1 MKEDNMG
8 ELSSIKTRALT
19 ERIEE
24 KLFQYILDEGLPIG
38 TKLPNE
44 YQLADRFDVGRGT
57 IREAVKLL
65 VSRGVLHVKHGSGT
79 YVSSTTPLREDP
91 LGLKAVEDKIQL
103 ALDLTDVRMM
113 LEPTIAE
120 MAALNRTDEEAALLK
135 VYSDAVRKKIE
146 AGQDYLNEDVI
157 FHSYIAKCSHNMV
170 VAPLMPIIDAAVV
183 LIANITRKELLE
195 ATIETHEQVVNCIAD
210 WDSMGARA
218 AMSMHLALNRNVIK
232 QEYKKAHKQQ
242 LSSENL

>member
-1 MKEDNMG
+1 MG

-19 ERIEE
+19 ERTEE
-24 KLFQYILDEGLPIG
+24 KLFQYILDKKLPIG
-38 TKLPNE
+38 AKLPNE
-44 YQLADRFDVGRGT
+44 YQLAEQFDVGRGT

-65 VSRGVLHVKHGSGT
+65 VFRGILHVKHGSGT
-79 YVSSTTPLREDP
+79 YVSSTTPLPEDL

-146 AGQDYLNEDVI
+146 AGQDYLNEDVL
-157 FHSYIAKCSHNMV
+157 FHSQIAKCSHNMV
-170 VAPLMPIIDAAVV
+170 VAPLMPIIDAAVI

-195 ATIETHEQVVNCIAD
+195 ATIETHDQVVNSIAEC
-210 WDSMGARA
+210 DSMGARA

-232 QEYKKAHKQQ
+232 QEYKKAHKQKS
-242 LSSENL
+242 SSENP